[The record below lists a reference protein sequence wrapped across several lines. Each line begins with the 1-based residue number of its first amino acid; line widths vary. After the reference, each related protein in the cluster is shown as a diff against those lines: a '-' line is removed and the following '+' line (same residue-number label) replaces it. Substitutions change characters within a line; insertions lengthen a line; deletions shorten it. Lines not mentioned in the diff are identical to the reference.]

1 MPEGSAPI
9 RGRVVLILALV
20 AVVAVSGF
28 LLDRKGPRAAVV
40 GPIENTQ
47 TGAWFCPHGGTG
59 GARGWVVLT
68 NPGQR
73 DVEARVTT
81 FGKNGVRARSSLSV
95 PAGHQVYR
103 EVPATEPGA
112 STQVEYFGGW
122 VGAAAVVQGGTKSK
136 PGLAGER
143 CAPASRR
150 TWFLPDQPTGRDETA
165 YAVIMNP
172 FSTPAQFNVVI
183 RTEQRT
189 INPSSLTP
197 FVLPPRSSVGIDL
210 TKYAL
215 ESPGQTTVATQVIQ
229 QIGRVVAGSFALTPG
244 SLRAELGLPAL
255 ELRWIVPATD
265 KAESAEVPM
274 MNPGSTRTDVTVIR
288 QGSTVQEVLSGE
300 DGLSLAP
307 GFVSTFKAE
316 RISGAGLLVESTNR
330 GRIATA
336 AVLTGPGADTATIDG
351 TNAPARA
358 WLVLPTLPAEGGQ
371 GVLILQ
377 NPGRRPVDV
386 SIRLIGANGGL
397 ELPGAGLRTIPAG
410 RTVVVPLQTASGV
423 AVSAIVVAKRGTFVA
438 AGASY
443 VGDGA
448 GYAATLGVPMT
459 GAG

>member
-1 MPEGSAPI
+1 LPEGSAPT
-9 RGRVVLILALV
+9 RGRVVLILVLV

-28 LLDRKGPRAAVV
+28 LLDRKGPRADVV

-47 TGAWFCPHGGTG
+47 TGAWFCPHGGAG
-59 GARGWVVLT
+59 GARGWVVVT
-68 NPGQR
+68 NPGHQ
-73 DVEARVTT
+73 DVVVRVTT
-81 FGKNGVRARSSLSV
+81 FGKNGVRARASLSV
-95 PAGHQVYR
+95 AAGHQVYR

-122 VGAAAVVQGGTKSK
+122 IGAAAVVQGPKSK

-143 CAPASRR
+143 CAPVSRR

-165 YAVIMNP
+165 YAVVMNP

-197 FVLPPRSSVGIDL
+197 FVLPPRSSVGIKLND
-210 TKYAL
+210 YAL

-229 QIGRVVAGSFALTPG
+229 QIGRVVAGSFAIAAG
-244 SLRAELGLPAL
+244 SLRAEVGLPSL
-255 ELRWIVPATD
+255 DPRWIVPGTD
-265 KAESAEVPM
+265 KAESAEVPL

-288 QGSTVQEVLSGE
+288 QGSTIQEVLSGE
-300 DGLSLAP
+300 DGLSLPP

-316 RISGAGLLVESTNR
+316 HISGAGLLIESTNR

-336 AVLTGPGADTATIDG
+336 AVLAGPGADTAMMDG
-351 TNAPARA
+351 TNTPARS
-358 WLVLPTLPAEGGQ
+358 WLVLPTLPAKGGQ
-371 GVLILQ
+371 GVLMLQ
-377 NPGRRPVDV
+377 NPGRRPIDV

-397 ELPGAGLRTIPAG
+397 ELPGTGLRTIPAG
-410 RTVVVPLQTASGV
+410 RTVVVPLQTVSGV
-423 AVSAIVVAKRGTFVA
+423 PVSAIVVAKSGTFVA

-443 VGDGA
+443 VEGGS